1 MAQMADAELAE
12 IRERTEAATPG
23 PWFVRFL
30 DDDYA
35 ANLVAV
41 STVADSGN
49 EGPRWPDFNGRELVA
64 GTLIQCPIPYV
75 GIEDTKW
82 DENAKFIAHSRTDI
96 PRLLDEIRRLQLL
109 IESQGQ

>member
-1 MAQMADAELAE
+1 MTDAELSE
-12 IRERTEAATPG
+12 IRGRTEPATPG

-41 STVADSGN
+41 SMVADSCN
-49 EGPRWPDFNGRELVA
+49 EGPPWPDFNGRELVA
-64 GTLIQCPIPYV
+64 GTLIQSPIPYV

-82 DENAKFIAHSRTDI
+82 DENAKFIAHARAHI
-96 PRLLDEIRRLQLL
+96 PRLLDEIRRMHLL
-109 IESQGQ
+109 IESQGH